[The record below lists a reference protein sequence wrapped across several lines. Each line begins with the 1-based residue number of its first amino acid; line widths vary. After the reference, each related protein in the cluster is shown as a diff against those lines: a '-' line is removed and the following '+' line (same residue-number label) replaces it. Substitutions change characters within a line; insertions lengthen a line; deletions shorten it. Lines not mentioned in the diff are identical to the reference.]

1 MAYQLV
7 RLLTFKIN
15 IMKKL
20 AYLLPIFVAF
30 IACNNNY
37 QQPSSESSSSIA
49 SSNYT
54 PQYSSPKDAA
64 PEIARNFVRQ
74 EISCYCNFQS
84 DVVVEN
90 TMVDNRYQVMQ
101 KFKSNGQEY
110 VYKIFIQYFD
120 GNVNDVSNWDFN
132 QLVVEEVNSGKQS
145 YYNGNLESRIKKTVG
160 VGNTVEFAG
169 VEFKIIDVR
178 IGTSLAFSHK
188 GKLTRKQIAE
198 ALKEMHNTYNYEV
211 YHIYHDYNLKEDYIQ
226 WQSTG
231 NLTAVF
237 DFEKDKIYETPDDY
251 AAGKAIN

>member
-1 MAYQLV
+1 
-7 RLLTFKIN
+7 
-15 IMKKL
+15 MKKL
-20 AYLLPIFVAF
+20 FYIFACVALT
-30 IACNNNY
+30 ACNNNY
-37 QQPSSESSSSIA
+37 QQPDVELQNTTSYGSH
-49 SSNYT
+49 T
-54 PQYSSPKDAA
+54 PHYSSPKDAA
-64 PEIARNFVRQ
+64 PEIARAFVKQ
-74 EISCYCNFQS
+74 KFASDCKFEN
-84 DVVVEN
+84 DVVLEN

-101 KFKSNGQEY
+101 KFKSSKQGVELTY

-120 GNVNDVSNWDFN
+120 GDVNEVSSWDFN
-132 QLVVEEVNSGKQS
+132 QLTVEEVNNGEQT
-145 YYNGNLESRIKKTVG
+145 YFRGNLDSRIKKTVG
-160 VGNTVEFAG
+160 IGSTVEFAN

-226 WQSTG
+226 WQASG

-251 AAGKAIN
+251 VQGKTIN